1 MRCKSRGIELT
12 KRLRGTEKEEKVG
25 KEVEGEREEEGG
37 RGGRGR
43 RLVLLTGLRSLSH
56 RCLAQPALAGVCEV
70 RWAGG
75 CLVVSAKCIFF
86 KFIFY
91 KSTSLQALFMYSC
104 MNI

>member
-12 KRLRGTEKEEKVG
+12 KRLRGTEKGEKVG
-25 KEVEGEREEEGG
+25 KEVEGEREEEEEGG

-70 RWAGG
+70 RWAGD
-75 CLVVSAKCIFF
+75 CLVVLAKCIFL

-91 KSTSLQALFMYSC
+91 
-104 MNI
+104 